1 MVSVVLSVGLALSL
15 VPGAASVNLVDA
27 VPPPVAFPP
36 GVWKGVGVGTGG
48 INAAGAAG
56 FIAEPIIVHFE
67 VVVAPDGAVVN
78 GVWDWAG
85 EISVAAEGVEGTFA
99 LTASG
104 PLAGSGA
111 RVELS
116 GLIHMS
122 GSVRVQGNDYP
133 IEQDLPA
140 AGAFSPSSVSC
151 NVVSG
156 DLATEG
162 RQLQEAAGVA
172 TTVTGPFTAH
182 RIEDPGDESVAGFE
196 ETYTELVMT
205 AQSLL
210 ATGQPP
216 ASDVVAF
223 VERAEDFYTNLYASL
238 QCRGATPGLLP
249 GQHLF
254 AYFAELVGQLIVV
267 MLADP
272 SAYSTSDVHTL
283 AIAAI
288 RIGVVG
294 DSAPDP
300 QLAEQVRNT
309 LLDALS
315 AKLADAEATEN
326 HGDCTIVSLAASA
339 MGFTELAIAGTS
351 MRARLNVGRFATA
364 LTAGAVVATL
374 IVNTGDSAASVPSTT
389 TTATP
394 TSAPVAADQPGQ
406 AIDLGLAPLQLLEPA
421 TTAAGNRPTFRWSAV
436 EGATS
441 YLLAILDAANE
452 PVWAWQG
459 TATEVILGGWD
470 QTPPDDAPGPLIT
483 GPGQWFV
490 VAVGADG
497 VPIANSVLRP
507 ITP

>member
-1 MVSVVLSVGLALSL
+1 MVSVVLSVGLALSF

-294 DSAPDP
+294 NSAPDP

-309 LLDALS
+309 LLDALN

-339 MGFTELAIAGTS
+339 MGFTELAI
-351 MRARLNVGRFATA
+351 
-364 LTAGAVVATL
+364 
-374 IVNTGDSAASVPSTT
+374 
-389 TTATP
+389 
-394 TSAPVAADQPGQ
+394 Q
-406 AIDLGLAPLQLLEPA
+406 AQACA
-421 TTAAGNRPTFRWSAV
+421 
-436 EGATS
+436 
-441 YLLAILDAANE
+441 
-452 PVWAWQG
+452 QG
-459 TATEVILGGWD
+459 
-470 QTPPDDAPGPLIT
+470 
-483 GPGQWFV
+483 
-490 VAVGADG
+490 
-497 VPIANSVLRP
+497 
-507 ITP
+507 